1 MYENKFIKV
10 ELKTTGLLK
19 PAETKEDYHKIIKEH
34 AEEGW
39 RFVQIFAP
47 GTAIQGV
54 AAYFELIFEKKVKE
68 V

>member
-1 MYENKFIKV
+1 MYEYKFIKV

-19 PAETKEDYHKIIKEH
+19 PAEAKEDYHEIIREH

-54 AAYFELIFEKKVKE
+54 AAYFELIFEKKIKE